1 MERRL
6 QPNSGQKKEKEEGKE
21 SDSGSKVRLF
31 LQYLREH

>member
-21 SDSGSKVRLF
+21 SDSGSKV
-31 LQYLREH
+31 